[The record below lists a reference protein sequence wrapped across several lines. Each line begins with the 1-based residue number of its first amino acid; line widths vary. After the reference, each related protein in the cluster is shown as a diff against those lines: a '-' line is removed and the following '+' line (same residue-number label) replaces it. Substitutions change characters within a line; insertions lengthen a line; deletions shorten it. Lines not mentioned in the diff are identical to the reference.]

1 MNEGIEEVDVRTL
14 KIDENSRLRIDFS
27 DLGVLMESIKQVGVL
42 EPILVRRKD
51 KVIICG
57 NRRLEASK
65 KLGNRTIPVIWKDNV
80 SDEDLL
86 IMNLTENI
94 QRKAISSMEIG
105 RVCNILADK
114 GLNIA
119 EISTRL
125 SLPMQRVKICITAFK
140 RTPEEF
146 KNKIKYVQSGRD
158 KGAGIPES
166 VFWGI
171 VRMNRYKK
179 LTDDEYNLLL
189 KKALD
194 EGWAYNTIKTITEL
208 IRRKKS
214 IKDAIKMADEFS
226 TVHLIF
232 SFNKEKLQEQMRK
245 MGLVSVSDFIRQLI
259 FKIDEDLVI

>member
-1 MNEGIEEVDVRTL
+1 MVEDVEEVEIRTL
-14 KIDENSRLRIDFS
+14 RVDENSRLRVDFS
-27 DLGVLMESIKQVGVL
+27 DLNVLMESIKQVGVL

-51 KVIICG
+51 KTIICG
-57 NRRLEASK
+57 NRRVEASK
-65 KLGNRTIPVIWKDNV
+65 KLGNRTIPVIWKDNI

-86 IMNLTENI
+86 IINLTENI
-94 QRKAISSMEIG
+94 QRKNISSMEIG
-105 RVCNILADK
+105 RICNILADR

-125 SLPMQRVKICITAFK
+125 SIPMQRVKICITAFK
-140 RTPEEF
+140 RTPDEF
-146 KNKIKYVQSGRD
+146 RNKIKYVQSGKD

-179 LTDDEYNLLL
+179 LTDEEYNLLL

-194 EGWAYNTIKTITEL
+194 EEWAYNTVKTITEL
-208 IRRKKS
+208 VRRRKSVKE
-214 IKDAIKMADEFS
+214 AIKMCEDFS

-232 SFNKEKLQEQMRK
+232 SFNREKLQEQMRK

-259 FKIDEDLVI
+259 FKVDEDLVI